1 MLNPSLVGSK
11 IQYDLPAVTQKK
23 IEQFEKAIFCEGIRK
38 MPLTFWTSYRKA
50 EFEWLDRLKVQINEL
65 LHTEQ
70 EYHFFKPFNIMEPLR
85 LCTTYESERT
95 RKTQKG
101 VMIFVTLKTDII
113 QNNEICVGSK
123 TVFIIRREK

>member
-11 IQYDLPAVTQKK
+11 IQYDLPAVTQKQ
-23 IEQFEKAIFCEGIRK
+23 IEQFKKAIFCDGGHK
-38 MPLTFWTSYRKA
+38 LPLAFWTSYRKA
-50 EFEWLDRLKVQINEL
+50 EFEWLDKLHVKINEL

-70 EYHFFKPFNIMEPLR
+70 EYHFLKPFNIGEPLR
-85 LCTTYESERT
+85 LCTAYESERT

-101 VMIFVTLKTDII
+101 IMIFVTLTTDII
-113 QNNEICVGSK
+113 QNNEVCVGSK